1 MTAGEAP
8 VSSRIALIGI
18 ALIWMTAQ
26 VLVVVAHDFWASR
39 AAHRNTFEEWCC
51 RDDNCEM
58 RGPVAVTSKGWLIGS
73 TVFVPARTA
82 TPYRDAKT

>member
-1 MTAGEAP
+1 MTAGEAA
-8 VSSRIALIGI
+8 VSGRITLIGI

-26 VLVVVAHDFWASR
+26 VLVVVAHDFWTSR
-39 AAHRNTFEEWCC
+39 VAYRNTFGEWCC
-51 RDDNCEM
+51 GDDNCEM
-58 RGPVAVTSKGWLIGS
+58 RSPIAIPGKGSLIGS